1 MAWEPDYVTVDELA
15 DYVRVDDADD
25 DVQLGLA
32 ISAASRAVDRATH
45 RQFGL
50 VAAPEERYYTA
61 QYDRQCYRYTVDID
75 DVVIVTGFAVDAD
88 LGDDGT
94 YTTSITSYDLKP
106 ANAITRDRP
115 YTKILLRPDV
125 SLTTNPDAVRVTAR
139 FGWADVP
146 DTVRQ
151 ATLLQASRFFTRRDA
166 PFGVAGSPDQGSE
179 LRLLAKVDPD
189 VQVMLGAYVR
199 WWGAR

>member
-106 ANAITRDRP
+106 ANAIARDRP
-115 YTKILLRPDV
+115 YTRILLRPDV
-125 SLTTNPDAVRVTAR
+125 SLTTNTDAVRVTAR